1 MKKLKGYIFSRNFYG
16 ERVPQHIQNKILRE
30 YCNNNNIEYLLS
42 ATEYTIKDSSLMLSK
57 LIKEMREIDGFIF
70 YSIFQLPTNSE
81 KRKKVYKKMIN
92 SKKEIHFAVE
102 DMKLE
107 KKSDIKD
114 IEQILHIKENLPS
127 CLKSF

>member
-30 YCNNNNIEYLLS
+30 YCDNNGLEYLLS
-42 ATEYTIKDSSLMLSK
+42 ATEYTIKESSLMLSK
-57 LIKEMREIDGFIF
+57 LIKEMKEIDGFIF

-81 KRKKVYKKMIN
+81 VRKKVYKNMIN

-102 DMKLE
+102 DMKLK
-107 KKSDIKD
+107 KKSDIED
-114 IEQILHIKENLPS
+114 IEQILKIKENLPN
-127 CLKSF
+127 CLKSI